1 MPGEVR
7 RVPGGVARNIAA
19 VLSALPCAAGEA
31 PLPPPLLVSAVGDDA
46 DGGALLAHM
55 RCVLLPLY
63 Y

>member
-19 VLSALPCAAGEA
+19 VLAALPCAPGEA

-55 RCVLLPLY
+55 RCVLQALY
-63 Y
+63 R